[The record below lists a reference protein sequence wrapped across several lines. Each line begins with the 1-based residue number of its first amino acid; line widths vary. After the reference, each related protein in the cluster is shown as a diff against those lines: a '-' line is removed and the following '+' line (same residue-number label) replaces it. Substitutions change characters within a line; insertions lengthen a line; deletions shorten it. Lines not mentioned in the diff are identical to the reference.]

1 MMNKFICRTGLL
13 HILTIISIALMS
25 CSNQNEESERINQTG
40 TQRESTNRSQSGHS
54 RTPVG
59 NTALESE
66 AASDRAENASPA
78 GQNSMNQAQ
87 PVHFV
92 DVDLF
97 TYEIRMPDTIPSG
110 PVELHILNRDQKMV
124 HSFIIEGPEFKKQ
137 LEQPLQPAESATLRL
152 DLAPGQYRVYC
163 PVSDHA
169 ERGTPLTLNIREQV
183 Q

>member
-1 MMNKFICRTGLL
+1 
-13 HILTIISIALMS
+13 
-25 CSNQNEESERINQTG
+25 
-40 TQRESTNRSQSGHS
+40 
-54 RTPVG
+54 
-59 NTALESE
+59 
-66 AASDRAENASPA
+66 
-78 GQNSMNQAQ
+78 MNQAQ
-87 PVHFV
+87 PVHVV

-124 HSFIIEGPEFKKQ
+124 HSFIIEGPEFKQQ

-169 ERGTPLTLNIREQV
+169 ERGTPLLNIREQV